1 MAHYMM
7 KYKGRYR
14 VLPEIDLSTNDFPRD
29 ADGNIEDSCGLYI
42 TCANGAKIYDYGQD
56 GHREMQLAA
65 YVPSRTRGRNVKR
78 EMNKQGIN
86 YYNYD
91 ETDEESFFVFSS
103 NDIDKVASLL
113 KAKTSG
119 KNISPFNSKNL
130 PQTNVEIPEDKMALY
145 KEITGR
151 LQRNDVFII
160 KGINSSFMTEI
171 LAKKLR
177 EKGKRKPF
185 DFKSDQKQMGLSR
198 DVKGYI
204 FVKGLWQDYIDY
216 LDKKVDEHLKSKEQ
230 EHV

>member
-7 KYKGRYR
+7 KYKGIYR
-14 VLPEIDLSTNDFPRD
+14 VLPELDLSTNDFPRD
-29 ADGNIEDSCGLYI
+29 SNGNIEDSCGLYI
-42 TCANGAKIYDYGQD
+42 TCYNGAKIYDYGQD

-65 YVPSRTRGRNVKR
+65 YIPSRIRGRNIKK
-78 EMNKQGIN
+78 EMDKQGID

-91 ETDEESFFVFSS
+91 ETDDESSFVFSS
-103 NDIDKVASLL
+103 NDIDKVATLM

-119 KNISPFNSKNL
+119 AKTSPFSSKNL
-130 PQTNVEIPEDKMALY
+130 PKNTVEIPEDKIALY

-160 KGINSSFMTEI
+160 KGINSSFMNEV

-185 DFKSDQKQMGLSR
+185 DFKSDMKKLGLSR
-198 DVKGYI
+198 DIKGYI
-204 FVKGLWQDYIDY
+204 WTRGLFDEYLAFLEEKIDEFCMEKY
-216 LDKKVDEHLKSKEQ
+216 NNG
-230 EHV
+230 